1 MDSRATSYRT
11 RKVNRTIEVLNLNV
25 TAVDLEKKIVV
36 ELPISIPAVGF
47 RSDKAM
53 ENAIVAAVAEKGNY
67 KYVTHTITDKTFITY
82 TMDESFFIANAKITA
97 TGNDI
102 KNMQPVAVPDET
114 ETDTETTETEADNQ

>member
-1 MDSRATSYRT
+1 MDSRATANRT

-25 TAVDLEKKIVV
+25 TAVDLDEKVVV
-36 ELPISIPAVGF
+36 ELHISIPAVGF

-82 TMDESFFIANAKITA
+82 TMSEAFFIANAKITA

-102 KNMQPVAVPDET
+102 KNMQPVSLPDET
-114 ETDTETTETEADNQ
+114 ETETESTETEADNQ